1 MHEMRREK
9 PVKHKNIEALR
20 KQARGIFMSIAAF
33 FISDPDAI
41 DSIVEQS
48 QTFLEQDLREFYKEE
63 SKFIRK
69 MTQKRNEVLLDT
81 VPF

>member
-1 MHEMRREK
+1 MMTGHLMT
-9 PVKHKNIEALR
+9 L
-20 KQARGIFMSIAAF
+20 AA
-33 FISDPDAI
+33 
-41 DSIVEQS
+41 
-48 QTFLEQDLREFYKEE
+48 FLEQDLREFYKEE